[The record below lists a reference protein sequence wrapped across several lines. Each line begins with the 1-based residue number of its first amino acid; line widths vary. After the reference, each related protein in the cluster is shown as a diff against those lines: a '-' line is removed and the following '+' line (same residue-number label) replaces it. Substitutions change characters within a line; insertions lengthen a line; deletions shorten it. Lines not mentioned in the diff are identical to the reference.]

1 MVNKFTDLNGMKK
14 QSRYAQYLIASVLAV
29 SIAQINAVQAASV
42 DVFDD
47 WKFKTNTTLSMGTSW
62 SMEKPSASLLFAPD
76 AKKIGKE
83 GNSVDT
89 NGDNGRQNFNRHDV
103 ISQIIRGLTETS
115 LSDGKQGAVLSAKY
129 WYDHAYETG
138 RSDFEAFDDRQWPD
152 LAKFKGIEL
161 WDAYLWRKF
170 TLPNDQPLEIKLG
183 KQALNWGK
191 SRFFQHGINS
201 VNAIDVA
208 AMNRPGGDAKE
219 RVIPAEMLA
228 FNLGLNKNLQV
239 EGFYQYKFRP
249 SVLDGC
255 GTFLQISDF
264 TPESC
269 GPITIAVVGDRT
281 TETAMQSGSYIP
293 RGETQSAKDGGQYGI
308 ALKQTFPDMNNLEL
322 GAYYANYHSRFS
334 AFEGKA
340 ATGLG
345 AKYFNTASYYAVYP
359 EDVRMFALSLSAKVG
374 TTAWF
379 AELNHKPNQPL
390 GFNGTDLVQ
399 FQILAP
405 NSPFTEA
412 GVRPE
417 FGAHVD
423 GYARLPVSQLSVGA
437 ADAVTDVLGAKNL
450 TWMAELAVNHIGD
463 IDGQRFG
470 RSSAFGRSELSTG
483 AYDPVTGANACISAG
498 SGNLSAEE
506 LKDLNRQFCNAKDG
520 FFSEWS
526 AGYRLRAA
534 LNYPDLLAET
544 NVSPSLT
551 FRHDV
556 TGYGPNFQEGQMAVG
571 VGVTAT
577 YQKKYSAE
585 IAYQNYF
592 GSNEFSTIDD
602 RDYASMVFK
611 MNF

>member
-1 MVNKFTDLNGMKK
+1 MVNKFAGFNGIQNKI
-14 QSRYAQYLIASVLAV
+14 RHPHYLMASVLAF
-29 SIAQINAVQAASV
+29 SIAQINSV
-42 DVFDD
+42 HALTIDVSED
-47 WKFKTNTTLSMGTSW
+47 WKFKTNTTLGMGTSW
-62 SMEKPSASLLFAPD
+62 SMQTPSASLLFAPD
-76 AKKIGKE
+76 AKQIGKE
-83 GNSVDT
+83 GHSVDT
-89 NGDNGRQNFNRHDV
+89 NGDNGRQNFSRHDV
-103 ISQIIRGLTETS
+103 ISQVIKGLTEAS
-115 LSDGKQGAVLSAKY
+115 LSDGKQGAVISAKY

-138 RSDFEAFDDRQWPD
+138 KGDFEAFDDRKWPD

-161 WDAYLWRKF
+161 WDAYFWKKM
-170 TLPNDQPLEIKLG
+170 TLANGQPLEIKLG

-191 SRFFQHGINS
+191 SRFFQNGINS
-201 VNAIDVA
+201 VSAIDVA
-208 AMNRPGGDAKE
+208 AMNRPGVDAKE
-219 RVIPAEMLA
+219 RMIPAEMLS

-239 EGFYQYKFRP
+239 EGFYQYKFRS

-255 GTFLQISDF
+255 GTFFQISDF

-281 TETAMQSGSYIP
+281 TETAMQMGSYIP
-293 RGETQSAKDGGQYGI
+293 RGETQSPKDGGQYGI
-308 ALKQTFPDMNNLEL
+308 ALKQTFPSLNNMEL
-322 GAYYANYHSRFS
+322 GLYYANYHSRFS

-359 EDVRMFALSLSAKVG
+359 EDVRMFGVSLSGKVG
-374 TTAWF
+374 TTAVF
-379 AELNHKPNQPL
+379 GELNHKPNQPL

-399 FQILAP
+399 FQILAN

-423 GYARLPVSQLSVGA
+423 GYARLPVSQFSIGA
-437 ADAVTDVLGAKNL
+437 ADNIQNVLGAKNL
-450 TWMAELAVNHIGD
+450 AWSAELAVNHIGE

-483 AYDPVTGANACISAG
+483 AYDPVTGANACISAN

-506 LKDLNRQFCNAKDG
+506 IANLNQQFCNAKDG

-526 AGYRLRAA
+526 AGYRLRGA
-534 LNYPDLLAET
+534 LSYPDLLPET
-544 NVSPSLT
+544 VVSPSLT

-556 TGYGPNFQEGQMAVG
+556 TGYGPNFQEGQMAAG
-571 VGVTAT
+571 VGIAAT

-585 IAYQNYF
+585 IAYQNFF
-592 GSNEFSTIDD
+592 GSNDFSTIDD

>member
-1 MVNKFTDLNGMKK
+1 MVNKFVSLNGMQNKIK
-14 QSRYAQYLIASVLAV
+14 YPQYLIASVLV
-29 SIAQINAVQAASV
+29 LSIAQINSSHAASL
-42 DVFDD
+42 DIYEN
-47 WKFKTNTTLSMGTSW
+47 WKLKTNTTLSMGTSW
-62 SMEKPSASLLFAPD
+62 SMETPSAASLYAPD
-76 AKKIGKE
+76 AKQIGKT
-83 GNSVDT
+83 GHSIDT
-89 NGDNGRQNFNRHDV
+89 NGDNGRQNFSRHDV
-103 ISQIIRGLTETS
+103 ISQVAKGLTEVS
-115 LSDGKQGAVLSAKY
+115 LSDGQQGAVISAKY

-138 RSDFEAFDDRQWPD
+138 KGDFEAFDDSKWPD

-161 WDAYLWRKF
+161 WDAYLWKKF
-170 TLPNDQPLEIKLG
+170 TLPNDQPLEVKLG

-191 SRFFQHGINS
+191 SRFFLNGINS

-208 AMNRPGGDAKE
+208 AMNRPGVDAKE
-219 RVIPAEMLA
+219 RIIPAEMLS
-228 FNLGLNKNLQV
+228 FNLGINKNLQV
-239 EGFYQYKFRP
+239 EGFYQYKFRS

-255 GTFLQISDF
+255 GTFFQISDF

-293 RGETQSAKDGGQYGI
+293 RGETQAPKDGGQYGI
-308 ALKQTFPDMNNLEL
+308 ALKQTFPSLNNMEL
-322 GAYYANYHSRFS
+322 GLYYTNYHSRFS

-359 EDVRMFALSLSAKVG
+359 EDVRMFGASLSGKIG
-374 TTAWF
+374 TTTIF
-379 AELNHKPNQPL
+379 GELNHKPNQPV

-399 FQILAP
+399 FQILAN

-423 GYARLPVSQLSVGA
+423 GYARLPISQFSIGA
-437 ADAVTDVLGAKNL
+437 TDAIQDVWGAKNL

-483 AYDPVTGANACISAG
+483 AYDPVTGANACISAN

-506 LKDLNRQFCNAKDG
+506 IANLNQQFCNAKDG

-526 AGYRLRAA
+526 AGYRLRGA
-534 LNYPDLLAET
+534 LTYPNVLTET
-544 NVSPSLT
+544 VVSPSVT

-571 VGVTAT
+571 VGITAT

-585 IAYQNYF
+585 LNYNNFF

>member
-1 MVNKFTDLNGMKK
+1 MNRKLNHR
-14 QSRYAQYLIASVLAV
+14 QCLIASVLAV
-29 SIAQINAVQAASV
+29 SIAQINSVHAASF
-42 DVFDD
+42 DVYED
-47 WKFKTNTTLSMGTSW
+47 WKLKSHTTLSMGTSW
-62 SMEKPSASLLFAPD
+62 SMQTPSASLLYAPD
-76 AKKIGKE
+76 AQQIGKN
-83 GNSVDT
+83 GHSIDA
-89 NGDNGRQNFNRHDV
+89 NGDNGRQNFSRHDV
-103 ISQIIRGLTETS
+103 ISQVAKGLTEVS
-115 LSDGKQGAVLSAKY
+115 LSDGQQGAVVSAKY

-138 RSDFEAFDDRQWPD
+138 QGDFEAFDDSKWPD

-161 WDAYLWRKF
+161 WDAYLWKKMA
-170 TLPNDQPLEIKLG
+170 LPNGQPLEIKLG
-183 KQALNWGK
+183 KHALNWGK
-191 SRFFQHGINS
+191 SRFFQNGINS

-208 AMNRPGGDAKE
+208 AMNRPGVDPKE
-219 RVIPAEMLA
+219 RVIPVEMLS

-255 GTFLQISDF
+255 GTFFQISDF

-281 TETAMQSGSYIP
+281 TETAIQSGSYIP
-293 RGETQSAKDGGQYGI
+293 RGETQSPKDGGQYGI
-308 ALKQTFPDMNNLEL
+308 ALKQTFPSLNNMEL
-322 GAYYANYHSRFS
+322 GLYYANYHSRFS

-359 EDVRMFALSLSAKVG
+359 EDVRMFGASLSGKVG
-374 TTAWF
+374 TTTVF
-379 AELNHKPNQPL
+379 SELNHKPNQPL

-412 GVRPE
+412 GIRPE

-423 GYARLPVSQLSVGA
+423 GYARLPVSQWSFGA
-437 ADAVTDVLGAKNL
+437 ADTMQNVFGAKSL
-450 TWMAELAVNHIGD
+450 AWSAEFAVNHIGD

-483 AYDPVTGANACISAG
+483 AYDPVTGANACISAN

-506 LKDLNRQFCNAKDG
+506 IANLNTQFCNAKDG

-526 AGYRLRAA
+526 AGYRLRGA
-534 LNYPDLLAET
+534 LTYPNLLTET
-544 NVSPSLT
+544 VVSPSVT

-571 VGVTAT
+571 VGISAT

-585 IAYQNYF
+585 LAYNNFF
-592 GSNEFSTIDD
+592 GSNDFSTIDD
-602 RDYASMVFK
+602 RDYASLVFK

>member
-1 MVNKFTDLNGMKK
+1 MVNQHVYLNGMRKNIQQGK
-14 QSRYAQYLIASVLAV
+14 VLVMSALVLAMTQV
-29 SIAQINAVQAASV
+29 NAIQAAN
-42 DVFDD
+42 FDLYKD
-47 WKFKTNTTLSMGTSW
+47 WKLKTNTTLSVGTSW
-62 SMEKPSASLLFAPD
+62 SMQTPDASLLYAPD
-76 AKKIGKE
+76 AQAIGKT
-83 GNSVDT
+83 GHSVDT
-89 NGDNGRQNFNRHDV
+89 NGDNGRQNFSRHDV
-103 ISQIIRGLTETS
+103 ISQVYKGFSEAS
-115 LSDGKQGAVLSAKY
+115 LSDGKQGAVISAKY
-129 WYDHAYETG
+129 WYDYAYDTG
-138 RSDFEAFDDRQWPD
+138 KGDFEAFNDDPWPD

-191 SRFFQHGINS
+191 SRFFQNGINS

-208 AMNRPGGDAKE
+208 AMNRPGVDPKE
-219 RVIPAEMLA
+219 RVIPAEMLT

-239 EGFYQYKFRP
+239 EGFYQYKFRS

-255 GTFLQISDF
+255 GTFFQISDF

-293 RGETQSAKDGGQYGI
+293 RGATQSPKDDGQYGI
-308 ALKQTFPDMNNLEL
+308 ALKQTFPSLNNMEL
-322 GAYYANYHSRFS
+322 GLYYANYHSRFS

-359 EDVRMFALSLSAKVG
+359 EDVRMFGASLTGKVG
-374 TTAWF
+374 TTTLF
-379 AELNHKPNQPL
+379 GELNHKPNQPL

-417 FGAHVD
+417 LGAHVD
-423 GYARLPVSQLSVGA
+423 GYDRLPVSQFSIGA
-437 ADAVTDVLGAKNL
+437 SYAFQNVLGAKTL
-450 TWMAELAVNHIGD
+450 GVTAELAVNHIGE

-483 AYDPVTGANACISAG
+483 AYDSVTGTNACISTN

-506 LKDLNRQFCNAKDG
+506 IARLNTRFCNAKDG

-526 AGYRLRAA
+526 AGYRLRGA
-534 LNYPDLLAET
+534 LTYPDLLTET
-544 NVSPSLT
+544 VVSPSMT

-556 TGYGPNFQEGQMAVG
+556 TGYGPNFQEGQMAIAVG
-571 VGVTAT
+571 VSAT
-577 YQKKYSAE
+577 YQKKYTAE
-585 IAYQNYF
+585 LNYNNFF
-592 GSNEFSTIDD
+592 GSNDFSTIDD
-602 RDYASMVFK
+602 RDTASMVFK
-611 MNF
+611 MQF

>member
-1 MVNKFTDLNGMKK
+1 M
-14 QSRYAQYLIASVLAV
+14 
-29 SIAQINAVQAASV
+29 
-42 DVFDD
+42 
-47 WKFKTNTTLSMGTSW
+47 
-62 SMEKPSASLLFAPD
+62 
-76 AKKIGKE
+76 
-83 GNSVDT
+83 
-89 NGDNGRQNFNRHDV
+89 
-103 ISQIIRGLTETS
+103 
-115 LSDGKQGAVLSAKY
+115 
-129 WYDHAYETG
+129 
-138 RSDFEAFDDRQWPD
+138 
-152 LAKFKGIEL
+152 
-161 WDAYLWRKF
+161 
-170 TLPNDQPLEIKLG
+170 
-183 KQALNWGK
+183 
-191 SRFFQHGINS
+191 
-201 VNAIDVA
+201 
-208 AMNRPGGDAKE
+208 
-219 RVIPAEMLA
+219 
-228 FNLGLNKNLQV
+228 
-239 EGFYQYKFRP
+239 
-249 SVLDGC
+249 
-255 GTFLQISDF
+255 
-264 TPESC
+264 
-269 GPITIAVVGDRT
+269 
-281 TETAMQSGSYIP
+281 
-293 RGETQSAKDGGQYGI
+293 
-308 ALKQTFPDMNNLEL
+308 
-322 GAYYANYHSRFS
+322 
-334 AFEGKA
+334 
-340 ATGLG
+340 
-345 AKYFNTASYYAVYP
+345 
-359 EDVRMFALSLSAKVG
+359 
-374 TTAWF
+374 
-379 AELNHKPNQPL
+379 
-390 GFNGTDLVQ
+390 Q

-551 FRHDV
+551 LRHDV